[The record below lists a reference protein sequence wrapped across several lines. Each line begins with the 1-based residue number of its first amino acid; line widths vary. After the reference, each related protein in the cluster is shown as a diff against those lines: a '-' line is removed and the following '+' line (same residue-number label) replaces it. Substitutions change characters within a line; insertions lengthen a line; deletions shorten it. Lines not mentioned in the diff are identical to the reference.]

1 MFNYNQPDWG
11 AITREFLNRKGW
23 NQSDLAKRFGVKA
36 STISQSISRGKFT
49 NRNIGRLSN
58 LMGRDLFV
66 HLLAAET
73 KETYDKAI
81 YLGLDKLSWDEVKAG
96 AVVVSGSAGNGE
108 ATSGG
113 SGAGSKDRVQE
124 LEAQLA
130 EERQA
135 HALEVARLQAKI
147 EVYQELQG
155 KVGGEGE

>member
-1 MFNYNQPDWG
+1 MFNYKQPDWG
-11 AITREFLNRKGW
+11 AIARDFLNRKGW

-58 LMGRDLFV
+58 LMGTDLFV

-81 YLGLDKLSWDEVKAG
+81 YLGLDKLSWDEIKGGV
-96 AVVVSGSAGNGE
+96 VVVSAGTANGGGTPAAGAATE
-108 ATSGG
+108 AE
-113 SGAGSKDRVQE
+113 RVQQ
-124 LEAQLA
+124 LETQLA